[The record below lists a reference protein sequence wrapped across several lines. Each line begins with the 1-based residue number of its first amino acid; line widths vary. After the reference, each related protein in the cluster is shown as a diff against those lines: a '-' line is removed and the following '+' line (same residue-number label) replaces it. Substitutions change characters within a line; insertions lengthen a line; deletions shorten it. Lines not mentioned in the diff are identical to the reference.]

1 MEELGQHSASADQR
15 SEMFICGVFSLLD
28 RLMGQP
34 LASLMQSIPV
44 PDAVAAALV
53 DETGPYHAALE
64 LVRAVEAESV
74 FDIRAA
80 ADATMLGLPEV
91 NRAVLRALSNARQLD

>member
-1 MEELGQHSASADQR
+1 
-15 SEMFICGVFSLLD
+15 VFSLLD

-34 LASLMQSIPV
+34 MADLMRSIPV
-44 PDAVAAALV
+44 PDTVRAALV
-53 DETGPYHAALE
+53 DDSGPYHSQLD

-80 ADATMLGLPEV
+80 AEATMLGLPDV
-91 NRAVLRALSNARQLD
+91 NRAVLRALSGAKQLD